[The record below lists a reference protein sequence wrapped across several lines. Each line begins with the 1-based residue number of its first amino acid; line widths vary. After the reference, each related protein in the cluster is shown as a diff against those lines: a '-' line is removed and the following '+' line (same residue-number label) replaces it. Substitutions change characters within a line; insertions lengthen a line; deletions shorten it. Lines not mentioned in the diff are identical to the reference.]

1 MPKFTHLHTHSH
13 YSLLNALPRL
23 PELVKS
29 AKKDGME
36 ALALTDNG
44 NLYGAIEFYKE
55 CEQQGVKPILGI
67 DAYKAL
73 RTRFDKQAGI
83 DNKRTRLI
91 LLAKDNDGYRNLI
104 KLVTYSN
111 LEGFYYKPRIDD
123 ELLRKYGS
131 HLICISPAGNGE
143 ISNMLRVGDF
153 DGAKSKTRAYGE
165 IFGRDNF
172 YLEVTR
178 HPQDEEHEKILP
190 DIKKLSEQTG
200 AELVGAHDI
209 YYIDPEDKK
218 ARDTLLSVQTS
229 GDFSER
235 RAFGRSENDYSFQ
248 LSAKMKE
255 VLRDFN
261 GAYENAGKIADK
273 CNLSLELGKWLF
285 PEYKVES
292 GLSYDEEL
300 RRIVESGMDRR
311 GVKPTE
317 EAKKRLEYELG
328 IIFQKGYAPYFL
340 VVGDLLRFAH
350 ERKILTTIRG
360 SVAGSLVPYLAGITN
375 VNPLE
380 YKIPFERFLNPE
392 RPSAPDID
400 MDYADDRRDEV
411 IEYTKN
417 KYGVDKVAQI
427 GTFGTMM
434 ARGSVRDVTRAL
446 GHPYGVG
453 DELAKMIPMGSQGFP
468 MTIDR
473 ALEIV
478 PELAKKYKEDQTSK
492 EIMDIAKKIEGCAR
506 HISVHAAGVVISPVP
521 LTDIVPLQYDTKGEN
536 KIITQYDMYSID
548 ENNAGLLKFD
558 FLGIKNLS
566 ILAESVDHANKRYG
580 ANIDIE
586 KIPVDD
592 VKTFDL
598 LSRGETA
605 GLFQMNGSGMTAY
618 LKQLKPTSIF
628 DINAMVALYRPGPM
642 ESIQQYIERKHNQH
656 LVSYLDP
663 RMKNILDQSYG
674 VITYQDDVL
683 LIAINLAGYTWLEAD
698 KLRKAMGKKIPEEME
713 AQKEKLIQGLEKNGM
728 NGKKAGAL
736 WKLIEPFAAYGF
748 NKAHA
753 ASYGRVAYQTAHMK
767 ANFPAVYMSSVLTA
781 DSGDVEKIGEIIS
794 ECKRM
799 NIPVLPPDIN
809 ESFADFAVVG
819 SGKPDDEEK
828 IRFGLTTIKNFGV
841 GIAQIII
848 DEREKNGKY
857 KSLSDFLD
865 RVKDRNLNKKSL
877 EALVKC
883 GALDSFG
890 ERGTMLA
897 NIEDLLAYNKEQSK
911 NSNHDSLFG
920 GLSEENTGIKMAPA
934 KKATMNDMLA
944 WEKELLGL
952 YIPGHP
958 LDRVKDQLTR
968 QGNSIKKIKEEL
980 KEGMTTVIAGIVEEV
995 KPLLTKKGEQMM
1007 FMRIADYTGSIE
1019 TVVFPRVL
1027 TEYKTL
1033 LTPESCIAIKGKF
1046 SLRNDTPSILVDKVK
1061 GL

>member
-1 MPKFTHLHTHSH
+1 
-13 YSLLNALPRL
+13 
-23 PELVKS
+23 
-29 AKKDGME
+29 
-36 ALALTDNG
+36 
-44 NLYGAIEFYKE
+44 
-55 CEQQGVKPILGI
+55 
-67 DAYKAL
+67 
-73 RTRFDKQAGI
+73 
-83 DNKRTRLI
+83 
-91 LLAKDNDGYRNLI
+91 
-104 KLVTYSN
+104 
-111 LEGFYYKPRIDD
+111 
-123 ELLRKYGS
+123 
-131 HLICISPAGNGE
+131 
-143 ISNMLRVGDF
+143 
-153 DGAKSKTRAYGE
+153 
-165 IFGRDNF
+165 
-172 YLEVTR
+172 
-178 HPQDEEHEKILP
+178 
-190 DIKKLSEQTG
+190 
-200 AELVGAHDI
+200 
-209 YYIDPEDKK
+209 
-218 ARDTLLSVQTS
+218 
-229 GDFSER
+229 
-235 RAFGRSENDYSFQ
+235 
-248 LSAKMKE
+248 
-255 VLRDFN
+255 
-261 GAYENAGKIADK
+261 
-273 CNLSLELGKWLF
+273 
-285 PEYKVES
+285 
-292 GLSYDEEL
+292 
-300 RRIVESGMDRR
+300 
-311 GVKPTE
+311 
-317 EAKKRLEYELG
+317 
-328 IIFQKGYAPYFL
+328 
-340 VVGDLLRFAH
+340 
-350 ERKILTTIRG
+350 
-360 SVAGSLVPYLAGITN
+360 
-375 VNPLE
+375 
-380 YKIPFERFLNPE
+380 
-392 RPSAPDID
+392 
-400 MDYADDRRDEV
+400 
-411 IEYTKN
+411 
-417 KYGVDKVAQI
+417 
-427 GTFGTMM
+427 
-434 ARGSVRDVTRAL
+434 
-446 GHPYGVG
+446 
-453 DELAKMIPMGSQGFP
+453 
-468 MTIDR
+468 
-473 ALEIV
+473 
-478 PELAKKYKEDQTSK
+478 
-492 EIMDIAKKIEGCAR
+492 
-506 HISVHAAGVVISPVP
+506 
-521 LTDIVPLQYDTKGEN
+521 
-536 KIITQYDMYSID
+536 
-548 ENNAGLLKFD
+548 
-558 FLGIKNLS
+558 
-566 ILAESVDHANKRYG
+566 
-580 ANIDIE
+580 
-586 KIPVDD
+586 
-592 VKTFDL
+592 
-598 LSRGETA
+598 
-605 GLFQMNGSGMTAY
+605 MNGSGMTAY

-642 ESIQQYIERKHNQH
+642 ESIPQYIERKHNQH

-753 ASYGRVAYQTAHMK
+753 ASYGRVAYQTAYMK

-911 NSNHDSLFG
+911 NGNHDSLFG

-934 KKATMNDMLA
+934 EKATMNDMLA

-952 YIPGHP
+952 YISGHP

-1046 SLRNDTPSILVDKVK
+1046 SLCIFNPIS
-1061 GL
+1061 